1 MAARTA
7 VKANGLQKNV
17 DVRRFQQKK
26 KIKGQGA
33 AKWRIDLYSAGNYLC
48 EVDGEQYVFSQVL
61 SQKARDAGATGAM
74 NAIYRLSAA
83 PAAAVLLYGVKALA
97 LSTINASGWI
107 ELVTHMEAGED
118 TFTEVEE

>member
-1 MAARTA
+1 MA

-17 DVRRFQQKK
+17 DVRRFKQNK

-48 EVDGEQYVFSQVL
+48 EVDGEQYIFSQVL

-83 PAAAVLLYGVKALA
+83 PATAVLLYGVKALA
-97 LSTINASGWI
+97 LETINASGWI
-107 ELVTHMEAGED
+107 EVITHMEAGED
-118 TFTEVEE
+118 TFTEVEA